1 MDWVERLFGL
11 SPDKGDGWFELLIF
25 LSVGLVLL
33 LAFRQRRRIGRRFRD

>member
-11 SPDKGDGWFELLIF
+11 SPDNGDGSFELLIF
-25 LSVGLVLL
+25 LIVVLVLL